1 MFLGFSEN
9 TDPSLKQGEKFN
21 RIMQVFNQMV
31 DPQLKII
38 EMGSPNVLEGLE
50 NSNSGGDSA
59 TTNTNGR
66 ALLQSISDNELST
79 LNDLETKFDNKL
91 SQYKNAFQDYLTDLT
106 NKQNAPSASY
116 KNKVVKNEQGTYIW
130 VNNMGYARQF
140 STDAWA
146 RKSASCPTSSGTL
159 NNNILASYPQGPAMG
174 IGEKCSPVGIN
185 VQSSA
190 GGGTAWVSPNGEK
203 HPYSNFIDKNK
214 SCPSAISTLTPTE
227 YGAIPT
233 GKSWTE
239 KDSCDLLASSDKYS
253 KVQQLNNEL
262 KSISAQMNQQVQ
274 VIVSKD
280 NKVDKEVG
288 TTKGQLVQKAKT
300 LDIERQKIQR
310 AITSILTS
318 QGDLEDKHLETGSVN
333 IHYFVWLLAFVTL
346 GGIAVK
352 QVLKS

>member
-38 EMGSPNVLEGLE
+38 EMGSPKVLEGLE

-59 TTNTNGR
+59 TNTNGK
-66 ALLQSISDNELST
+66 ALLQSITDNELSK
-79 LNDLETKFDNKL
+79 LNDLENKFDDTL
-91 SQYKNAFQDYLTDLT
+91 SQYKSAFQDYLTDLT
-106 NKQNAPSASY
+106 NRQNAPSASY
-116 KNKVVKNEQGTYIW
+116 KNKVIKNDQGSYLW

-146 RKSASCPTSSGTL
+146 KKSASCPTSSGTVNS
-159 NNNILASYPQGPAMG
+159 NNLATYPQGPAMG
-174 IGEKCSPVGIN
+174 IGEKCGPVGIN
-185 VQSSA
+185 VQMSN
-190 GGGTAWVSPNGEK
+190 GGTAWVSPNGQK
-203 HPYSNFIDKNK
+203 HPYSNFIEKNK
-214 SCPSAISTLTPTE
+214 SCPSAITTLTPTE

-239 KDSCDLLASSDKYS
+239 QDSCNLLASNDKYS
-253 KVQQLNNEL
+253 KVQQLNNKL
-262 KSISAQMNQQVQ
+262 KEISIQMNQQVQ
-274 VIVSKD
+274 VIVGKD
-280 NKVDKEVG
+280 KKVDTHIG

-300 LDIERQKIQR
+300 LDVERQKIQN

-352 QVLKS
+352 QVLKN